1 MENYYELNEIKVSYK
16 PAFNLTERP
25 LVNSSA
31 KIAKLLRDIWDDDTI
46 QLFETFKVIF
56 LNAQIKILGVMDIG
70 LGGTDST
77 PVDVRRIFSTALL
90 CNSVNIILS
99 HNHPSGN
106 LQPSNADR
114 LITSRII
121 EAGELLNIKVL
132 DHIIITEN
140 GYLSFSDEGF
150 M

>member
-16 PAFNLTERP
+16 PTFNLTERP

-132 DHIIITEN
+132 DHIIITDN
-140 GYLSFSDEGF
+140 GYLSFTDEGF